1 MATVLLPLRRRGG
14 IFLQNLVG
22 LPEVNSAKVRGLPG
36 DWTPSSCNFTLVCR
50 RLHSSAELPPVQ
62 RSSRGFS
69 SRPPVP

>member
-36 DWTPSSCNFTLVCR
+36 DWTPSSL
-50 RLHSSAELPPVQ
+50 
-62 RSSRGFS
+62 
-69 SRPPVP
+69 